1 VTTEGVAEYRC
12 LVIFPKSPQH
22 RALVV
27 RVREWRSSRRAKRQS
42 TTLGVEHH
50 QRMVQA
56 LRTASRSKHDDS
68 LGLGR

>member
-12 LVIFPKSPQH
+12 LVIFPNSPQH
-22 RALVV
+22 RTLVA
-27 RVREWRSSRRAKRQS
+27 RVREWHSSRRAKRQS